1 MPFGA
6 KTLRAVRRPCQ
17 ASEQLRPLQRD
28 ATYSAKQAGIMRL
41 NQLALGPDCGNLCR
55 MPPDDNPRK
64 TSGPD
69 EPAPTVIDPTRLLA
83 KDELIGQ
90 VLNGRYLI
98 QHELKRGGMGVVYL
112 ALDQQLH
119 SRRVVIK
126 VLLDE
131 AFQSEYV
138 VQKFRQEVEALSR
151 IDHPGI
157 VGIIDAGELQNG
169 KPFII
174 MQYVEGVT
182 LRSAISPEGMNLE
195 RTAELLKQI
204 GRALAAAH
212 NRGILH
218 RDLKPDN
225 IMLQD
230 LGHGEEQVKIIDF
243 GIAKVKDSVI
253 APSTSLNLSPGTVA
267 YMAPEQLNG
276 RPITAATDI
285 FALGAI
291 TYEMVTGR
299 KPFNPETGFEL
310 LQMQQTGVRVKP
322 ADLRPSLPIKAQEV
336 ILKALSFSPVDR
348 YSEPREFADSF
359 AGAIAQDLQSGAVP
373 EPADFVLPPTQLSN
387 EETPLA
393 KAPPGPQPKTLQVPF
408 RAAQAPGPSVGHGP
422 SVSQL
427 GLGGRADGARQ
438 SKSLFPWIAGV
449 GVLVLA
455 IAAVA
460 AWTISRSR
468 TNGPKNAPAPSAT
481 ERLLSYGL
489 TVQKMREGR
498 PYQDPFES
506 SGQEIFENGWK
517 FRMNISSPQEGYLYL
532 LNEGPAA
539 GDATTYNMLFPETKT
554 NNGSSRVAADQKLQT
569 AWMRFDDHQGTEKFW
584 LVWSASP
591 VKELE
596 AVTDAVNEKDQGEI
610 KDSGKARDVQEFLK
624 KHSSPKPEVAK
635 DSAKKQTTVKG
646 RGDALVSFIELE
658 HH

>member
-1 MPFGA
+1 M
-6 KTLRAVRRPCQ
+6 
-17 ASEQLRPLQRD
+17 
-28 ATYSAKQAGIMRL
+28 
-41 NQLALGPDCGNLCR
+41 
-55 MPPDDNPRK
+55 
-64 TSGPD
+64 
-69 EPAPTVIDPTRLLA
+69 DPTRLPSR
-83 KDELIGQ
+83 DELIGQ
-90 VLNGRYLI
+90 VLNGRYQI
-98 QHELKRGGMGVVYL
+98 QHEIKRGGMGVVYL

-119 SRRVVIK
+119 SRPVVIK
-126 VLLDE
+126 VLLEE

-174 MQYVEGVT
+174 MQYVDGVT

-195 RTAELLKQI
+195 RTAEVLKQI

-336 ILKALSFSPVDR
+336 ILKALSFSPADR
-348 YSEPREFADSF
+348 YSTPREFADSF
-359 AGAIAQDLQSGAVP
+359 AGAIAEDLQSGGFA

-393 KAPPGPQPKTLQVPF
+393 KAPAAAQPKTLQVPF
-408 RAAQAPGPSVGHGP
+408 RAAQAPDPSAQPGSGPSVA
-422 SVSQL
+422 QL
-427 GLGGRADGARQ
+427 GLAGRGAGARR
-438 SKSLFPWIAGV
+438 SKSRLPLIAAA
-449 GVLVLA
+449 GVLVLV
-455 IAAVA
+455 IAGVA
-460 AWTISRSR
+460 AWAILRPR
-468 TNGPKNAPAPSAT
+468 TNEPKNTPAPSASQ
-481 ERLLSYGL
+481 RLLSYGL

-498 PYQDPFES
+498 PYQDSFES

-517 FRMNISSPQEGYLYL
+517 FRVHLASPQAGYLYL

-539 GDATTYNMLFPETKT
+539 GGVTTYNLLFAASASNSNVPP
-554 NNGSSRVAADQKLQT
+554 VAANEKTET
-569 AWMRFDDHQGTEKFW
+569 AWMVFDQHQGTEKFW
-584 LVWSASP
+584 IVWAAQAVP
-591 VKELE
+591 ELE
-596 AVTDAVNEKDQGEI
+596 AVKGVINAKDKGEI
-610 KDSGKARDVQEFLK
+610 GDADQAKTVKNLLE
-624 KHSSPKPEVAK
+624 KHSSDKPEVQK
-635 DSAKKQTTVKG
+635 DSTNKQTNLKG
-646 RGDALVSFIELE
+646 KGDVLVHLMELE